1 MNPVHTHGGLTSRC
15 SRRAFCRSAPCA
27 LRSLALRDEP
37 PGAERRR
44 VRATIHSVPSSH
56 ALKGSPVRL
65 HDRREMPM
73 IAGKFVRPSAV
84 LAAALFVAPVATAQ
98 ITVGKAAQVSA
109 SHPGA
114 AHTEYFIDADPA
126 HRERLAV
133 CSMAIDPAR
142 NRITSVLYTSRDT
155 GATWRMAL
163 NDSISR
169 FGESM
174 DPACAFGPGGVVVFA
189 SLPNQMDPTQ
199 PDIPSVTRVRRSLD
213 GGRTWS
219 EPNHIRYLDNEDFAV
234 DRTEGPYKGRI
245 YVVGTRAIP
254 NGGGKRNMAW
264 LYSADSG
271 LSFTGPITTDPLP
284 GTTQGGVSAPVVLE
298 DGTMLVPAI
307 VRRATAKPDSIH
319 PATDSIPEVAVVVV
333 AVHEGGTRA
342 DPPVRVAPIAQC
354 PGASGPP
361 TAAQDRT
368 GGPFRNRIY
377 VTFGDA
383 ANGRCQIMLSWSD
396 DGKKWSKPLPVDDP
410 AIPAEEGKGPD
421 AFFPEVAVNYK
432 GVVGLTWYDRRED
445 PKNRVFRLRFTAS
458 ADGGNS
464 VMPSVAVS
472 THAHVYAADTARER
486 YFALGLSFRDREG
499 STWIGVATGQAFRTL
514 NSVGDYGGFVARPDG
529 AFQAVWVDNRT
540 GVPQLFTAPVRV
552 SATVETPAARDARLG
567 RRVSDSVSVR
577 LSSSVFDPTTCTMQ
591 IGIVL
596 LNETGRQVRSPL
608 VFRVDHVLSQIGTAR
623 FVGEKTDDLGRPVM
637 RIAPSGGPN
646 GAMTSHQA
654 RVAFD
659 GCRMLPLSAEES
671 HRHRLDA
678 RLVGTPPS
686 GLVGPKLLILHGEVF
701 EPPAGA

>member
-1 MNPVHTHGGLTSRC
+1 MI
-15 SRRAFCRSAPCA
+15 
-27 LRSLALRDEP
+27 
-37 PGAERRR
+37 RRR
-44 VRATIHSVPSSH
+44 LSGA
-56 ALKGSPVRL
+56 
-65 HDRREMPM
+65 
-73 IAGKFVRPSAV
+73 SAV
-84 LAAALFVAPVATAQ
+84 LLLLVARPSVGTAQ

-114 AHTEYFIDADPA
+114 AHTEYFIDADPS

-133 CSMAIDPAR
+133 CSMAIDPAH

-155 GATWRMAL
+155 GSTWRMAL

-174 DPACAFGPGGVVVFA
+174 DPACAYGPSGVILFA

-199 PDIPSVTRVRRSLD
+199 PDIPSVTRIHRSLD
-213 GGRTWS
+213 GGRTWAD
-219 EPNHIRYLDNEDFAV
+219 PLHIRYLDNEDIAV
-234 DRTEGPYKGRI
+234 DRTAGPYTGRI

-254 NGGGKRNMAW
+254 NGGGRRNMAW
-264 LYSADSG
+264 LYSVDSG
-271 LSFTGPITTDPLP
+271 RSFTGPITADPLA
-284 GTTQGGVSAPVVLE
+284 GTTQGTVSVPTVLE
-298 DGTMLVPAI
+298 DGTMLVPAL
-307 VRRATAKPDSIH
+307 VSRVAAARSDSARP
-319 PATDSIPEVAVVVV
+319 PADTIPQEAVVVV
-333 AVHEGGTRA
+333 AVREGGTRA
-342 DPPVRVAPIAQC
+342 DPPVRVAPVTRC
-354 PGASGPP
+354 GASGGPP
-361 TAAQDRT
+361 TVAQDRT
-368 GGPFRNRIY
+368 NGPFRRRLY
-377 VTFGDA
+377 A
-383 ANGRCQIMLSWSD
+383 AFADGAYGRCQIMLSWSD
-396 DGKKWSKPLPVDDP
+396 DGKKWSRPLPVDDP

-421 AFFPEVAVNYK
+421 AFFPEVAVNDR

-458 ADGGNS
+458 ADGGNT

-486 YFALGLSFRDREG
+486 YFGLGLSFRDTAG
-499 STWIGVATGQAFRTL
+499 STWIGIATGQAFRTL
-514 NSVGDYGGFVARPDG
+514 DGVGDYGGFVARPDG

-552 SATVETPAARDARLG
+552 NVAVETPGARDARLG

-577 LSSSVFDPTTCTMQ
+577 LSSSIFDPKTCTMQ

-596 LNETGRQVRSPL
+596 LNQTGRQVKSPL
-608 VFRVDHVLSQIGTAR
+608 VFRVDQVLSQIGTAR
-623 FVGEKTDDLGRPVM
+623 FVGESRDDLGRPVL
-637 RIAPSGGPN
+637 RIVPSGGPN
-646 GAMTSHQA
+646 GGMTSHQA

-686 GLVGPKLLILHGEVF
+686 GLVGPKLFILHGEVF
-701 EPPAGA
+701 EPPAGT